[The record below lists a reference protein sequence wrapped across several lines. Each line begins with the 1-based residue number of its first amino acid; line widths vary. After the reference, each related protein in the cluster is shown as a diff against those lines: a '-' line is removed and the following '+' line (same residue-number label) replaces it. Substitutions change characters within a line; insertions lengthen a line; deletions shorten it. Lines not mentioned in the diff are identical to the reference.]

1 MRHTYY
7 DFFAGGG
14 MAGVGLGPG
23 WTCLFAN
30 DVDPKKAAA
39 YRANHCGGAELT
51 LRDVAAVTT
60 ADLPG
65 APDLVW
71 ASFPCQDLSLAGRG
85 RGLAGERSGLFRPF
99 WALVG
104 ALRAEGRGP
113 KIVALENVYGALTS
127 NGGRDFATLVTAF
140 HEGGYRCGALVVD
153 AIHFLPQSRPRFFLI
168 GVRDDLRAPEALV
181 ADGPSALWHP
191 RALQEG
197 CALLP
202 EDVRAN
208 WLWWN
213 LPTPP
218 ARNAD
223 LSSLI
228 EETPV
233 GVRWHGP
240 AETAALLGMMSPLNR
255 AKVAAA
261 QDLGRRV
268 VGAVYKRT
276 RMDADG
282 VKRQRAE
289 VRFDEVAGCLRTPA
303 GGSSRQTI
311 LVVEGRSVRSRLI
324 SAREA
329 AALMGLPDDYVLPVR
344 YNDAYKLAGDGVAVP
359 VVRHLAASI
368 FEPVLR
374 ANRLSLVA

>member
-1 MRHTYY
+1 MRHSYY

-39 YRANHCGGAELT
+39 YRANHGGGAELV
-51 LRDVAAVTT
+51 LRDVAALTC

-99 WALVG
+99 WSLVRD
-104 ALRAEGRGP
+104 LRDEGRAP
-113 KIVALENVYGALTS
+113 KLVALENVYGALTS
-127 NGGRDFATLVTAF
+127 NGGRDFATLVAAF
-140 HEGGYRCGALVVD
+140 HELGYRCGALVVD

-168 GVRDDLRAPEALV
+168 GLREDLRLPDGAI
-181 ADGPSALWHP
+181 ADGPSAIWHP
-191 RALQEG
+191 RAMLEG
-197 CALLP
+197 CTLLP
-202 EDVRAN
+202 DAVRAD
-208 WLWWN
+208 WLWWS
-213 LPTPP
+213 LPVPP

-228 EETPV
+228 EDAPT
-233 GVRWHGP
+233 GVRWHAP
-240 AETAALLGMMSPLNR
+240 AETAKLLGMMSPVNR

-261 QDLGRRV
+261 QALGRKV

-276 RMDADG
+276 RAEADG
-282 VKRQRAE
+282 SRRQRAE

-311 LVVEGRSVRSRLI
+311 LVVEGASVRSRLL

-329 AALMGLPDDYVLPVR
+329 AALMGLPDDYVLPAR

-359 VVRHLAASI
+359 VVRHLAATV
-368 FEPVLR
+368 FEPVLQ